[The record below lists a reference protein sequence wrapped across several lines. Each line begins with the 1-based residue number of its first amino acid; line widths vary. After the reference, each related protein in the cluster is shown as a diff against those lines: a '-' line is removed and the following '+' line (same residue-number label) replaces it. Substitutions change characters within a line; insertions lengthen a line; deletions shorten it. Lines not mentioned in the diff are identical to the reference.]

1 MTALPV
7 PVFDEAGE
15 PPAGLA
21 NLAINWAPI
30 LRRQPQL
37 AVTAGQ
43 YLDQIAIS
51 LSASS
56 VRVTDQTLR
65 LFCEFL
71 ADRHPEVSGFAQV
84 NREVVEH
91 YKLWLVARPGWKV
104 NTSATK
110 NTVRQRLGTIRT
122 FFDRIIE
129 WDWPDAPA
137 RTPIFS
143 IDLPIVDDPLPKFLD
158 DAQAAAL
165 LRTASADPDA
175 LRALVIHLLLRTG
188 MRAGELSQLDTK
200 AVVTMRDGHWLRIPI
215 GKLHNDRYIPLHPLL
230 VTMLTDWTSRHDDHG
245 TGLLITRNGKP
256 LTLSMI
262 ARIVQGTATKAGIGH
277 VHPHQLRHTFAT
289 QAVNRGM
296 RIEAI
301 GAMLG
306 HRTLRM
312 TLIYAR
318 IANKTV
324 AEEYRAVSDSVDA
337 LYAETDLAGHDPDP
351 AETVQMRRL
360 RLEHRRMLGNGWCTR
375 PAKLDCAMETICEGC
390 GFFQTTIAFR
400 PTLQAQHDDALAKG
414 QDGRVELFAG
424 LLNNPASRAAG

>member
-1 MTALPV
+1 M
-7 PVFDEAGE
+7 
-15 PPAGLA
+15 
-21 NLAINWAPI
+21 
-30 LRRQPQL
+30 
-37 AVTAGQ
+37 
-43 YLDQIAIS
+43 DQISIS
-51 LSASS
+51 LSPSS
-56 VRVTDQTLR
+56 VRVADQTLR
-65 LFCEFL
+65 WFCLFL
-71 ADRHPEVSGFAQV
+71 ADKHPEVSGFAQV
-84 NREVVEH
+84 NRVIVED
-91 YKLWLVARPGWKV
+91 YKLWLVARPGVKL
-104 NTSATK
+104 NTAATK

-129 WDWPDAPA
+129 WDWTDAPA

-143 IDLPIVDDPLPKFLD
+143 IDLPIIDDPLPKFLD
-158 DAQAAAL
+158 DAEAAAL
-165 LRTASADPDA
+165 LRTASASPDP
-175 LRALVIHLLLRTG
+175 LRTLVIHLLLRTG
-188 MRAGELSQLDTK
+188 MRAGELSRLDTN
-200 AVVTMRDGHWLRIPI
+200 AVVTMRDGHWLRIPL
-215 GKLHNDRYIPLHPLL
+215 GKLHNDRYVPLHPQL
-230 VTMLTDWTSRHDDHG
+230 VTMLADWKLQHDDHG
-245 TGLLITRNGKP
+245 TGMLLTRNGRP
-256 LTLSMI
+256 LSLSMI
-262 ARIVQGTATKAGIGH
+262 AAIVRGTAKQAGIGH

-324 AEEYRAVSDSVDA
+324 ADEYRAVSDSVDA
-337 LYAETDLAGHDPDP
+337 LYAETDLDGHDPDP
-351 AETVQMRRL
+351 AETVEMRRL

-400 PTLQAQHDDALAKG
+400 PTLQAQHDDALTKG
-414 QDGRVELFAG
+414 QEGRAELFAG